1 MDCARSGDS
10 YYLVRAFPLR
20 RQLVCTLG
28 GLNAPKDKVAF
39 LKTPG
44 MNPTVV
50 IATQG
55 LLVACSTRSSP
66 ETVLLEKHNIV
77 TTVLIMRYFIVGKHS
92 VAWG

>member
-1 MDCARSGDS
+1 MSSAIECVLRSPDGLRQVWWS
-10 YYLVRAFPLR
+10 NYSVRAFPLR

-44 MNPTVV
+44 MNPMAV

-55 LLVACSTRSSP
+55 LLVACSMRTSL
-66 ETVLLEKHNIV
+66 ETVLLE
-77 TTVLIMRYFIVGKHS
+77 
-92 VAWG
+92 